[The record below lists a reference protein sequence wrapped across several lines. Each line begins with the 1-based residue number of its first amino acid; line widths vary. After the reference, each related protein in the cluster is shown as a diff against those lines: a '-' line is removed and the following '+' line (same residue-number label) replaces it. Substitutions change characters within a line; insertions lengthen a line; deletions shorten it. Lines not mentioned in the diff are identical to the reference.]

1 MFNQTIQAVSYCL
14 LSICLLTACVS
25 TDQKKITKVDE
36 TNFKK
41 LNAFKGI
48 HSQVAADLSITLDSS
63 LGFSYFID
71 CEKGIESKIFFKVN
85 NGQLNISADNDLT
98 TATPIKIGIHAP
110 TISSLI
116 LEKNGNASI
125 HGLLNSASFDLQC
138 KGQGDITIDHVKT
151 QKCNLQT
158 TGISQIQCAG
168 VTEALQISVAGKSE
182 VNALRL
188 KANTASVMLSGKGD
202 VEVNVVKS
210 LTANISGVGNV
221 YYYGKPIVVRE
232 ITGQGQVKSKK

>member
-1 MFNQTIQAVSYCL
+1 MKIFPKTTYSIIL
-14 LSICLLTACVS
+14 LICALSACVS
-25 TDQKKITKVDE
+25 PDSSKPIKIDE

-41 LNAFKGI
+41 ASPFKGI
-48 HSQVAADLSITLDSS
+48 HAQVAADLTITLDSS

-71 CEKGIESKIFFKVN
+71 CEKAIEPKIVFKVI
-85 NGQLNISADNDLT
+85 NGQLDISADKDLT

-110 TISSLI
+110 TITSLLI
-116 LEKNGNASI
+116 EKNGNTTI
-125 HGLLNSASFDLQC
+125 HGQLNADIFDLQS
-138 KGQGDITIDHVKT
+138 KGQGDITIDK
-151 QKCNLQT
+151 LQT
-158 TGISQIQCAG
+158 QQFKLLTSGMSKIQCAG
-168 VTEALQISVAGKSE
+168 VTEAMQISLTGKSE

-188 KANTASVMLSGKGD
+188 QANTADILLSGKGD

-210 LTANISGVGNV
+210 LRATITGIGNV

>member
-1 MFNQTIQAVSYCL
+1 MKIFSKTTYSIIL
-14 LSICLLTACVS
+14 LICALSACVS
-25 TDQKKITKVDE
+25 TDQSKPIKIDE

-41 LNAFKGI
+41 ASPFKAI
-48 HSQVAADLSITLDSS
+48 HAEVAADLTITLDSS

-71 CEKGIESKIFFKVN
+71 CEKAIEPKIVFKVI
-85 NGQLNISADNDLT
+85 NGQLNISADKDLT

-110 TISSLI
+110 SLASLI
-116 LEKNGNASI
+116 IESNGNTTI
-125 HGLLNSASFDLQC
+125 HGQLNAEIFDLQS
-138 KGQGDITIDHVKT
+138 KGQGDITIDK
-151 QKCNLQT
+151 LQT
-158 TGISQIQCAG
+158 QQFKLQTSGMSKIQCAG
-168 VTEALQISVAGKSE
+168 VTEAMQISLTGKSE

-188 KANTASVMLSGKGD
+188 QANTADILLSGKGD

-210 LTANISGVGNV
+210 LRATITGIGNV